1 MAASRMKLKRNNS
14 RGFTL
19 IELIVTMTIAG
30 ILAAT
35 AIPAMIKTSNRRLS
49 RASHEL
55 AMHVKFARSL
65 AVSTGRLAWIRF
77 DTSAETYE
85 VFIEHP
91 TSPGRGN
98 RIAVTH
104 PVTGASSFVT
114 TLNQDEFDGVTIDS
128 ADFGGTIELSFDRYG
143 QPYTGWAVAL
153 SSDGTVTISSDGTT
167 RTVRVVAETGM
178 VQED

>member
-1 MAASRMKLKRNNS
+1 MKLKRNNAH
-14 RGFTL
+14 GFTL
-19 IELIVTMTIAG
+19 VELIVVMTIAG

-35 AIPAMIKTSNRRLS
+35 AVPAMMKASNRRLY

-65 AVSTGRLAWIRF
+65 AVSTGRLTWIRF
-77 DTSAETYE
+77 DTGAETYE

-91 TSPGRGN
+91 TQTGRGH

-114 TLNQDEFDGVTIDS
+114 YLDQDDFDGVTIAS
-128 ADFGGTIELSFDRYG
+128 ADFGGTAELSFDRYG

-153 SSDGTVTISSDGTT
+153 SADGTVTISADGAT
-167 RTVRVVAETGM
+167 RTVRIVAETGM
-178 VQED
+178 VREE

>member
-1 MAASRMKLKRNNS
+1 MKLKRNNA
-14 RGFTL
+14 RGFTVV
-19 IELIVTMTIAG
+19 ELVIVMTIAG

-35 AIPAMIKTSNRRLS
+35 AVPAMMKASNRRLY

-55 AMHVKFARSL
+55 AMHVKFARAL
-65 AVSTGRLAWIRF
+65 AVSTGRLTWVKF
-77 DTSAETYE
+77 DTGAETYE